1 MIQCGNL
8 SLQLVIIAYVEDN
21 LIDPWVVDESQF
33 CDGRIGTVGLVT
45 LGDPKRLMIGT
56 NPGVRLGTC
65 MDRGC
70 LGVANI
76 WMVSGRP
83 RLVCTQN
90 RILSVHGLYL
100 FLSWPYKCEKMGQP
114 LTSSSAVFG

>member
-21 LIDPWVVDESQF
+21 LINHWVVDESQF
-33 CDGRIGTVGLVT
+33 CDGRIKTVGLDSF
-45 LGDPKRLMIGT
+45 GDPKRVMIGT

-65 MDRGC
+65 MGRGC

-76 WMVSGRP
+76 
-83 RLVCTQN
+83 
-90 RILSVHGLYL
+90 
-100 FLSWPYKCEKMGQP
+100 
-114 LTSSSAVFG
+114 